1 MKFYIMSQSLDRLKY
16 QFIIRSQINL
26 FVKGGYKM
34 DKTTIIVVDDSPFA
48 SKQIKDLVEENGY
61 EVIGYAKSGEEGIKM
76 YEELHPDIVILDIIM
91 PGIDGIETAEILE
104 KSDPDVTIL
113 MLSSLCDAGT
123 LEEVRAIGVK
133 YLIPKPW
140 EDDVLLATLELL
152 KKHKEENEK
161 EDNN

>member
-1 MKFYIMSQSLDRLKY
+1 MNQSLGRLRF
-16 QFIIRSQINL
+16 QFIIQSQINL
-26 FVKGGYKM
+26 LVKGGHKM

-113 MLSSLCDAGT
+113 MLSSLCDTGT

-152 KKHKEENEK
+152 KKHKEENKK

>member
-1 MKFYIMSQSLDRLKY
+1 MPKV
-16 QFIIRSQINL
+16 
-26 FVKGGYKM
+26 VKK
-34 DKTTIIVVDDSPFA
+34 
-48 SKQIKDLVEENGY
+48 
-61 EVIGYAKSGEEGIKM
+61 
-76 YEELHPDIVILDIIM
+76 
-91 PGIDGIETAEILE
+91 AEILE

-113 MLSSLCDAGT
+113 MLSSLCDTGT

-152 KKHKEENEK
+152 KKHKEENKK

>member
-1 MKFYIMSQSLDRLKY
+1 MNQSLGRLRF
-16 QFIIRSQINL
+16 QFIIQSQINL
-26 FVKGGYKM
+26 LVKGGHKM

-61 EVIGYAKSGEEGIKM
+61 EVIGYAKSCEEGIKM

-152 KKHKEENEK
+152 KKHKEESKK

>member
-1 MKFYIMSQSLDRLKY
+1 
-16 QFIIRSQINL
+16 
-26 FVKGGYKM
+26 M

-104 KSDPDVTIL
+104 KSDPDVTIR
-113 MLSSLCDAGT
+113 MLSSLCDTGT

-152 KKHKEENEK
+152 KKHKEENKK

>member
-1 MKFYIMSQSLDRLKY
+1 
-16 QFIIRSQINL
+16 
-26 FVKGGYKM
+26 M

-91 PGIDGIETAEILE
+91 LGIDGIETAEILE

-113 MLSSLCDAGT
+113 MLSSLCDTGT

-152 KKHKEENEK
+152 KKHKEENKK